1 MSFYRFLGKLVQQS
15 RLYLQWGLFQC
26 WVPNSRVSWYFNMS
40 CANDYKRREM
50 GGSIDVHFCICPP
63 HFLFFFLFHIS
74 VNRFAWRLLYHFGV
88 PPPPLHHFMLLKW
101 SATTV
106 TVWPCNG
113 GLPVLSQK
121 AKEESITTMLSRHKQ
136 LSTEFKTGRKERHSG
151 DWNHI

>member
-26 WVPNSRVSWYFNMS
+26 CVPNSRVSWYFNMS

-63 HFLFFFLFHIS
+63 HFLSFFSFSYFSEQICLEVTLSFRS
-74 VNRFAWRLLYHFGV
+74 
-88 PPPPLHHFMLLKW
+88 PPPTLMLLKW